1 MFLKIIKEKNI
12 NPFINNYNLKDIKFV
27 ITVPPLWDIK
37 GKKLMQEQAK
47 NAGMVN
53 I

>member
-1 MFLKIIKEKNI
+1 MRKLKQKVEEKNA
-12 NPFINNYNLKDIKFV
+12 FIDNVNITDIKWI

-37 GKKLMQEQAK
+37 GKKIMELAAK
-47 NAGMVN
+47 KAGMVN